1 MDMTI
6 VRFGDNMRDV
16 AVTDGDKVEAMIK
29 FGWSVQYYAVGDLVK
44 YMSQVTDAEI
54 DKLMKEY
61 EDTYNIVYGDN
72 KEYTISHIKEQAKTE
87 IAIRAFL
94 KDKNAKAFTNTF
106 QDLYGMKQLPG
117 LATQRL
123 MADGYGFGAE
133 GDWKL
138 SALVRT
144 IKVMG
149 NGLKGGTSFMED
161 YTYHF
166 EENNMMNLGAHMLE
180 VCPSIAESKPNIEV
194 HELGIGDKEAPAR
207 LVFNGQAGPA
217 LCTSIVEMKNRFRM
231 SVNVVNAVKIEEN
244 KFPKLPVA
252 RVLWKPAPN
261 LTTAAEAWILAG
273 GGHHT
278 TYSNAINVDY
288 LADFAEIAQI
298 ELLVIDENTKI
309 NDFRKEM
316 NWNEAYWNMR

>member
-1 MDMTI
+1 
-6 VRFGDNMRDV
+6 
-16 AVTDGDKVEAMIK
+16 
-29 FGWSVQYYAVGDLVK
+29 
-44 YMSQVTDAEI
+44 
-54 DKLMKEY
+54 
-61 EDTYNIVYGDN
+61 
-72 KEYTISHIKEQAKTE
+72 
-87 IAIRAFL
+87 
-94 KDKNAKAFTNTF
+94 
-106 QDLYGMKQLPG
+106 MKQLPG

-278 TYSNAINVDY
+278 VYSNAINVDY
-288 LADFAEIAQI
+288 LTDYAEIAQI

-309 NDFRKEM
+309 NEFRKEM
-316 NWNEAYWNMR
+316 RWNEAYWNMR